1 MVINVPKSDALWVM
15 RFGVIG
21 LSLLLASIICVLI
34 LVYLIR
40 NIKNKKTGW
49 KVVFSIFL
57 TPIITMFFS
66 AILFSIVKLNI
77 SYFLLVIIFCYMA
90 LWYIFIPSTALTIIS
105 YIYLVRE

>member
-40 NIKNKKTGW
+40 NIKKKKQDG
-49 KVVFSIFL
+49 
-57 TPIITMFFS
+57 
-66 AILFSIVKLNI
+66 KL
-77 SYFLLVIIFCYMA
+77 
-90 LWYIFIPSTALTIIS
+90 
-105 YIYLVRE
+105 YLVYF